1 MLEELDYKPHC
12 FTMGHT
18 IEAIIK
24 LYNRQDLSKDELAAL
39 MIRFNDLNNN
49 ELPTMGV
56 SFKIP
61 LLRTNEAQ
69 HGNCQMF

>member
-1 MLEELDYKPHC
+1 MLEGIDYKNHL

-24 LYNRQDLSKDELAAL
+24 LYNRQDLSKDEMLAL

-49 ELPTMGV
+49 ELPMMGV
-56 SFKIP
+56 TYKIP
-61 LLRTNEAQ
+61 LIQINEAQ
-69 HGNCQMF
+69 NGDCQMF